1 MNHILPQMIPAV
13 CFAVFIGLGNTIDLE
28 TAVIAMIYFEK
39 LQWCQNWFPTF
50 LTEYSELNIAFDRI
64 KKFMSIKNVQTN
76 FKTVKKI
83 KGEYALKI
91 KGNFS
96 WGFSDKVNET
106 VNKNTQLRFN
116 KDDKRKLKHYIQIR
130 AADIKIKRG
139 EFVCIIGDV
148 ASGKST
154 LLRTIIGDTLF
165 V

>member
-116 KDDKRKLKHYIQIR
+116 KDDKRKLKQFIQLCFFQQLNNLLIWVLVER
-130 AADIKIKRG
+130 IKVKAEG
-139 EFVCIIGDV
+139 TVKKELDPEG
-148 ASGKST
+148 
-154 LLRTIIGDTLF
+154 LQ
-165 V
+165 